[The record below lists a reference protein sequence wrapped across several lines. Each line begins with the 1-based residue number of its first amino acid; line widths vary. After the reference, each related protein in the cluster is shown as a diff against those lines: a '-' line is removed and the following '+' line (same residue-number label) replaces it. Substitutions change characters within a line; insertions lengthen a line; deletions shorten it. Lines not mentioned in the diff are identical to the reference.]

1 MLGLLSTII
10 TARFLGTDGRGIYAF
25 ITTTTAF
32 TLQFGNLGL
41 HGSNIFYTGKYPKS
55 FSKLFNNTLLLS
67 LILGS
72 FLGFLTNLYA
82 HEYVIR
88 YCKYPY
94 LVQWSILLFVPV
106 SLFNL
111 LTQNLVLGRNDIFAF
126 NFSEFIN
133 KTIVVILFVLIIISG
148 TANAELFFLA
158 YTLSTLISAIF
169 LYTRTRKNN
178 KSKIRFNKQIFKL
191 SLRYG
196 IKAYISSLF
205 SYAVIR
211 TSMIIVAKKMSMNSV
226 GIYSVSFA
234 IFDVIYLMVTV
245 FATLIFPRLTTN
257 NDKYFQ
263 KKLVYNNVIAVAIF
277 LIFSFL
283 FFLLF
288 GEKLIFIAFGKQFL
302 PAAKIFFYL
311 MPGLFFLSINTIFMN
326 YFAAQGLPRIVIYS
340 PAVALCV
347 LIISMNLLIEKYG
360 LSAAGISFSL
370 SSFTMFIISVIYLNK
385 INFFKLY
392 NDKKAI

>member
-41 HGSNIFYTGKYPKS
+41 HGSNIFYTGKYPQA
-55 FSKLFNNTLLLS
+55 FNKLFNNTLLLS
-67 LILGS
+67 LFFGSILG
-72 FLGFLTNLYA
+72 GLTILYV
-82 HEYVIR
+82 HEYILK
-88 YCKYPY
+88 YCSYPNM
-94 LVQWSILLFVPV
+94 VQWSILIFVPV

-133 KTIVVILFVLIIISG
+133 KTIVVLLFGIIIISSIV
-148 TANAELFFLA
+148 NAEMFFLA
-158 YTLSTLISAIF
+158 YTFSTLISAIF
-169 LYTRTRKNN
+169 LYIRTRKVN
-178 KSKIRFNKQIFKL
+178 KSEIRFSKPIFKL

-211 TSMIIVAKKMSMNSV
+211 TSMIIVAKKMTMYSV

-234 IFDVIYLMVTV
+234 IFDVMYLMVTV
-245 FATLIFPRLTTN
+245 FATLIFPRLASN
-257 NDKYFQ
+257 NDKNFQ
-263 KKLVYNNVIAVAIF
+263 KKLVRNNIVAVAIF

-283 FFLLF
+283 FFLFF
-288 GEKLIFIAFGKQFL
+288 GESLILLAFGKQFA
-302 PAAKIFFYL
+302 PAAKIFVYL

-326 YFAAQGLPRIVIYS
+326 YFAAQGLPKVVIYS
-340 PAVALCV
+340 PAIALCV
-347 LIISMNLLIEKYG
+347 LVVSMNLLIEKNG
-360 LSAAGISFSL
+360 LAAAGFSFSL
-370 SSFTMFIISVIYLNK
+370 SSFTMFIISIIYLKK
-385 INFFKLY
+385 INFFRIN
-392 NDKKAI
+392 NDKKTI